1 MAVLYR
7 AVHLLE
13 DLKKEAMIEELLK
26 MGVIKRP
33 VSLKGLSY
41 DEVKRLLLSAKIRT
55 ED

>member
-1 MAVLYR
+1 MGTLYN
-7 AVHLLE
+7 AATLMQ